1 MPNSATDPQ
10 HPLLVVF
17 DTSTQTEFYADVH
30 RVLASPAGAVLPYDY
45 ERRLTTSAAAQVL
58 DELAG
63 DRNAAPVDV
72 LLMYGER
79 RGFRKGD
86 SDPTEMLRS
95 TIDTF
100 IPTRSARIVSVSSAR
115 GAEPQRDVF
124 KFHLELRGFIDPRSD
139 AVQALVAALEQE
151 NALPFGDRATQ
162 FSWIATLPEDLAATR
177 NALVSDSQDRWA
189 AVIDRFHERDTQ
201 FSDDVFWRVRSVRRI
216 AARSSDNDTLSLRSR
231 RTNIV
236 GDPDAFQRD
245 YRIAE
250 LGKYEVSIQTHTP
263 GPTQRF
269 PAGATVAFTPVED
282 EDGSIKLSPAPSVL
296 RPEGNVAHRFTVATS
311 GSPATRYPRMLLETQ
326 PPNWESKYPP
336 GSTCTLTFAVRK
348 PAWRWVVGILCIAG
362 IGTIAGCL
370 KEFHLQPTIFALCA
384 VGAAVLVG
392 VGWWAWSGQFKFGK
406 GG

>member
-1 MPNSATDPQ
+1 M
-10 HPLLVVF
+10 
-17 DTSTQTEFYADVH
+17 
-30 RVLASPAGAVLPYDY
+30 
-45 ERRLTTSAAAQVL
+45 
-58 DELAG
+58 
-63 DRNAAPVDV
+63 
-72 LLMYGER
+72 
-79 RGFRKGD
+79 
-86 SDPTEMLRS
+86 
-95 TIDTF
+95 
-100 IPTRSARIVSVSSAR
+100 
-115 GAEPQRDVF
+115 
-124 KFHLELRGFIDPRSD
+124 
-139 AVQALVAALEQE
+139 QALVAALEQE

-326 PPNWESKYPP
+326 PQTGNQSTRQGPHARSHSRYASPP
-336 GSTCTLTFAVRK
+336 GGGWSAFSASPASAPSPAASRNSTFS
-348 PAWRWVVGILCIAG
+348 
-362 IGTIAGCL
+362 
-370 KEFHLQPTIFALCA
+370 QPFSPHAPWA
-384 VGAAVLVG
+384 PRYWSVSDGGPGADSSNSAKAAKAKAAQRRTG
-392 VGWWAWSGQFKFGK
+392 
-406 GG
+406 